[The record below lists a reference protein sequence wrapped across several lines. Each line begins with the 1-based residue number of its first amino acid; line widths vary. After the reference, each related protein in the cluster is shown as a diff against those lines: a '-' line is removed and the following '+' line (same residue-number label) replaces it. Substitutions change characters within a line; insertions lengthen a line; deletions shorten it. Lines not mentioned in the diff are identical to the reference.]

1 MPIQTDL
8 TRAPYYDDYKE
19 KDNYHRILFK
29 PSVAVQ
35 VRELNQLQTILQNQ
49 IERFG
54 DNVNKR
60 GTIIDGC
67 NFTFHA
73 NLPFAKINDTQTDG
87 APVNVSSFK
96 GFFAKNSTNLIA
108 QIVETSS
115 GFEATSPNLNTLH
128 LKYVSSGSS
137 SNATAFS
144 PGDVLTIYNP
154 SLVVSEA
161 DVEVKSSGFSNADN
175 LIIVSAIE
183 VSNTTGGDDFVN
195 ASGQACTF
203 TVGEIITQAVTGA
216 QAEIREVNTTANV
229 ETLVLKIRPLA
240 SNLRVSNVASW
251 LFAENYEITSSQSL
265 ITGVLTRNIGK
276 DALGTIV
283 TDSTGGVKSVAVLNG
298 GTGYYVEPWLTVA
311 YLTPNT
317 SPTAN
322 AVIDALRISSKN
334 YLCNVTVNDST
345 TSIGFGTGIAV
356 SEGIIYQKGH
366 FVRVND
372 QFIVV
377 DKYDAQTNRVVGFD
391 TIEEIVTFRQ
401 DQNLLDNASG
411 SLNERAPG
419 ADRLKLT
426 PKLVSLTLTQAE
438 ANNIFLPLIEY
449 ALGKPA
455 RQRKTTQFNSI
466 ARELAQRTFE
476 ESGNYILDQFL
487 ISTQD
492 VDDIAQNSLVYRTK
506 TDPGTAYI
514 DGYRVQT
521 LASSLTDTVKSIST
535 TSRQTSLPISYG
547 NFIRV
552 KEVAG
557 FFKFSV
563 GDIISLRNTVSTY
576 LSSSTAGQS
585 TAQFPVPSAAG
596 SEIGTAKIRSMQIEQ
611 GIHGTSDTVYK
622 LYLFDIRMNT
632 GKNFKDVRSVFY
644 DGSGDNNGVADISL
658 DGGSAA
664 IYAAKN
670 SSLIFPSG
678 LQSLSSINSISYT
691 YRTTTDN
698 LSIGTNGRLSVSV
711 AQNPGEYFDYSDS
724 LSQDEKRTLTLI
736 PLANTVATVN
746 APGEVIVSA
755 AGIGNLV
762 GVGTTF
768 NTSFRSGDYIKVANS
783 GGDFEIKRIIKIAN
797 GTHLAVDSAF
807 SNNLGTANAVLF
819 FPRYTPIVLETSDN
833 RRTANVQSNTTLNI
847 SIGNTISPSVAVA
860 LSYDVR
866 KSTESIPKTVR
877 RNVFVKID
885 PTTNLG
891 GSSGPWC
898 LGHPDIFR
906 LKAVYEGRTTEFSGN
921 STIVDSGNEFIK
933 FTNDFLADGDVV
945 IYRTETGST
954 NITGLSNNQSYYVV
968 SANSTGVKLSL
979 TSGGSAIDITATGT
993 NTTQYLLSVSNTDVN
1008 ATQNYYIDHNQRKD
1022 YYDVGFLYK
1031 NTRYAVPSNKLLL
1044 AQFDMMTSE
1053 QSGLKTV
1060 SSYPINDTTTLELNT
1075 SGIHTLE
1082 IPELLHDNGEYFD
1095 LRDSLDFRPYSSNT
1109 VAVSTTINQA
1119 SINPLEPSSTARFN
1133 LLIDKKFPL
1142 PDSICDITVEKY
1154 LPRIDSVIILSNTAI
1169 KVVSGTPDESPKA
1182 PKLPKEGLLLNHL
1195 IIPPYPSLPKI
1206 LSRAT
1211 LEYLDKKVIN
1221 INAIKKRQTDH
1232 TISTPITPDGLPTF
1246 QSKVYTME
1254 DIASLER
1261 RIADLEYYTSLSF
1274 TEDSVNNLQLTSSVD
1289 TTTNRFKFGFFV
1301 DNFTTSNFAEIRD
1314 RSYYAQIFGF
1324 ELNPKKKQFKIEYS
1338 FNTNDQETINCIRG
1352 KKVVLP
1358 SREVV
1363 LINQKQATQATTIK
1377 IATTETTFTT
1387 TGTEITNTTTNT
1399 SEITVEEW
1407 ELKTKEQNYQELV
1420 GEKKQVKKKVTKQR
1434 EVVKD
1439 VKGPN
1444 EEVFIENINGKN
1456 GERGITITR
1465 SDGPLSYAFTSS
1477 KLGGTI
1483 TITRSDKIGL
1493 YPELARLYRYEND
1506 NWVEI
1511 TTVRDDLNANKTVNY
1526 SYVASNQTQFKITH
1540 ATGTNK
1546 DYFIELTLT
1555 YPTST
1560 QQTSLENYEEE
1571 ITVTEDT
1578 TRYDPKAQTIFK
1590 VNKSTNTTTKEE
1602 VLVDTTVEEKTTS
1615 ITKSLFNPKPSALMQ
1630 MDQLFNLPGQ
1640 INSPTIDL
1648 LSFIQDDIN
1657 S

>member
-8 TRAPYYDDYKE
+8 TRAPYFDDYKE

-54 DNVNKR
+54 DNVYKR

-67 NFTFHA
+67 NFTFHS
-73 NLPFAKINDTQTDG
+73 NLPYAKINDTQTDG
-87 APVNVSSFK
+87 APVSVSSFK
-96 GFFAKNSTNLIA
+96 GFFAKNANNLVA

-115 GFEATSPNLNTLH
+115 GFEATAPELNTLH

-144 PGDVLTIYNP
+144 AGEVVTIYNP

-161 DVEVKSSGFSNADN
+161 DVEVKSTGFSNTDN

-183 VSNTTGGDDFVN
+183 VSNTIGGDDFVN

-203 TVGEIITQAVTGA
+203 TVGEIITQSVTGA

-229 ETLVLKIRPLA
+229 ETLILKIRPLA
-240 SNLRVSNVASW
+240 SNLRLANAASW
-251 LFAENYEITSSQSL
+251 LFAENYEITSSQSQ
-265 ITGVLTRNIGK
+265 ITAVLTRNIGK
-276 DALGTIV
+276 DAFGTIV
-283 TDSTGGVKSVAVLNG
+283 TDSTGGIKSVAILNG

-311 YLTPNT
+311 YSTPNT

-322 AVIDALRISSKN
+322 SVIDALRISSKN

-345 TSIGFGTGIAV
+345 TALGFGTGIAV

-377 DKYDAQTNRVVGFD
+377 DKYNAQTNNVVGFD
-391 TIEEIVTFRQ
+391 TIEEVITFRQ

-426 PKLVSLTLTQAE
+426 PKLVSITKDQSD
-438 ANNIFLPLIEY
+438 ANNLFLPLIEY
-449 ALGKPA
+449 SLGKPA

-466 ARELAQRTFE
+466 AKELAQRTFE
-476 ESGNYILDQFL
+476 QSGNYVLDQFL
-487 ISTQD
+487 ISTED
-492 VDDIAQNSLVYRTK
+492 IDDIAQNSLVFRTK
-506 TDPGTAYI
+506 ADPGTAYI

-521 LASSLTDTVKSIST
+521 LASTLVDAAKSVST
-535 TSRQTSLPISYG
+535 ITRDTSLAISYG

-557 FFKFSV
+557 FFNFAV
-563 GDIISLRNTVSTY
+563 GDSISLRNAAKTY
-576 LSSSTAGQS
+576 LSSSTNAQS
-585 TAQFPVPSAAG
+585 SSQFPVPSAAG
-596 SEIGTAKIRSMQIEQ
+596 SEIGTAKIRSMQISE
-611 GIHGTSDTVYK
+611 GIHGGSDTVYII
-622 LYLFDIRMNT
+622 YLFDIRMNT
-632 GKNFKDVRSVFY
+632 GKNFKDVRSIFY
-644 DGSGDNNGVADISL
+644 DGTGDNNGVADIVL
-658 DGGSAA
+658 DDGKAVVYS
-664 IYAAKN
+664 AKN

-678 LQSLSSINSISYT
+678 LQSLSSVNSISYT

-698 LSIGTNGRLSVSV
+698 LTLGTNGRISVSV
-711 AQNPGEYFDYSDS
+711 AQNPGEYFDYTS
-724 LSQDEKRTLTLI
+724 LLTQAEKRSLTLV

-746 APGEVIVSA
+746 AAGGVTVTAGGDTVANLIGVST
-755 AGIGNLV
+755 N
-762 GVGTTF
+762 F
-768 NTSFRSGDYIKVANS
+768 RTSFRTGDYIRVANS
-783 GGDFEIKRIIKIAN
+783 GGDFEIKRIVKITNA
-797 GTHLAVDSAF
+797 THLTVDTPFA
-807 SNNLGTANAVLF
+807 NNLGAANAVLF
-819 FPRYTPIVLETSDN
+819 FPRYTPIPLGFSDD

-847 SIGNTISPSVAVA
+847 SIGNTLSTSVPVA
-860 LSYDVR
+860 LSYNVR
-866 KSTESIPKTVR
+866 KSTQSIPKTIR
-877 RNVFVKID
+877 RDVFVKID

-891 GSSGPWC
+891 GSTGPWC

-906 LKAVYEGRTTEFSGN
+906 LKVVYEGRTTQFNGN
-921 STIVDSGNEFIK
+921 TTIVNGTTEFIN
-933 FTNDFLADGDVV
+933 FTNDFLSDGDVV
-945 IYRTETGST
+945 VYRTATG
-954 NITGLSNNQSYYVV
+954 NAAIGGLTNNQSYYVV
-968 SANSTGVKLSL
+968 SANAIGVKLSL
-979 TSGGSAIDITATGT
+979 TSGGSAIDITATPSD
-993 NTTQYLLSVSNTDVN
+993 TTQYLLSVSNTDIDV
-1008 ATQNYYIDHNQRKD
+1008 TQNYYIDHNQRKD

-1031 NTRYAVPSNKLLL
+1031 NAAYTVPSNKLLL
-1044 AQFDMMTSE
+1044 ARFDMMTVSDN
-1053 QSGLKTV
+1053 GLKTV
-1060 SSYPINDTTTLELNT
+1060 SSYPINDTTPLSLNT
-1075 SGIHTLE
+1075 AGIHTLE

-1109 VAVSTTINQA
+1109 VAISTTVNGA
-1119 SINPLEPSSTARFN
+1119 PINPLEPTPSTRFN
-1133 LLIDKKFPL
+1133 VVVDKKFPV
-1142 PDSICDITVEKY
+1142 PDSVCDITVQKY
-1154 LPRIDSVIILSNTAI
+1154 LPRIDSVIVLSNTAI
-1169 KVVSGTPDESPKA
+1169 KVVAGTPAEKPQA

-1195 IIPPYPSLPKI
+1195 IIPPYPSLPKA
-1206 LSRAT
+1206 LSKST
-1211 LEYLDKKVIN
+1211 IEYLDKKTVN
-1221 INAIKKRQTDH
+1221 VNGIKKRQIDH
-1232 TISTPITPDGLPTF
+1232 TISTPITPDGLPTI
-1246 QSKVYTME
+1246 QSKPYTMQ

-1301 DNFTTSNFAEIRD
+1301 DNFTTSNFAEVRD
-1314 RSYYAQIFGF
+1314 PGYYAQIFGF
-1324 ELNPKKKQFKIEYS
+1324 ELNPKKKQYKLEYS
-1338 FNTNDQETINCIRG
+1338 FNFNDPETARCIRG
-1352 KKVVLP
+1352 KKIMLP
-1358 SREVV
+1358 SREIT
-1363 LINQKQATQATTIK
+1363 LIGQKQATEATTIQ

-1387 TGTEITNTTTNT
+1387 TGTEITKTTTNIN
-1399 SEITVEEW
+1399 EITVEEW
-1407 ELKTKEQNYQELV
+1407 ELKTQEQEYQELV
-1420 GEKKQVKKKVTKQR
+1420 GEKKQVKKKVIKQR
-1434 EVVKD
+1434 NVVKD
-1439 VKGPN
+1439 VAGALGSYGP
-1444 EEVFIENINGKN
+1444 
-1456 GERGITITR
+1456 RITQKPAEDAVLMT
-1465 SDGPLSYAFTSS
+1465 FTAS

-1483 TITRSDKIGL
+1483 TTRRGGQKAAGSINL
-1493 YPELARLYRYEND
+1493 QRYLSGSWQQVYND
-1506 NWVEI
+1506 GGSGQP
-1511 TTVRDDLNANKTVNY
+1511 Y
-1526 SYVASNQTQFKITH
+1526 SSGSHTYAASNETQFRV
-1540 ATGTNK
+1540 TNESAGG
-1546 DYFIELTLT
+1546 DIDLYVT

-1560 QQTSLENYEEE
+1560 QTTVIENYEDE

-1578 TRYDPKAQTIFK
+1578 TRYEPRSQTIYK
-1590 VNKSTNTTTKEE
+1590 VDKTTNTTTKEE
-1602 VLVDTTVEEKTTS
+1602 VIVQTTVEETTTS